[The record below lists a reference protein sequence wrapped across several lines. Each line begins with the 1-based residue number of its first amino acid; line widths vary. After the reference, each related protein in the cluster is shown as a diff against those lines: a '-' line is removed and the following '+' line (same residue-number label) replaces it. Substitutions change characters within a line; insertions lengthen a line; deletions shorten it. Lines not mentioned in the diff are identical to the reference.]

1 MPGPIQ
7 SPLEWRGPDLA
18 RDPSWIHGFSPA
30 EIAEIESAFRAFK
43 AGGKGLKDMR
53 AADFPLP
60 AVGPLIAKARD
71 ALENQHGLFLF
82 RGFPTGRYATD
93 DLRAIYWGIGRHF
106 GTAVSQSMRGDFLG
120 DVKDIGTDIKG
131 PKGRGYTSS
140 AELTFHTDSTDVT
153 GLFCLRTAKAGGET
167 RLVSSIAVHNK
178 IARERPDV
186 LETLYQPF
194 WWSLQGQ
201 EKPGEPPVYQQP
213 IYAVHQGY
221 FTCRYIRAHI
231 MNAQRH
237 PEVPRLTPAQTDAL
251 DTLDRM
257 AASPELVHAMKFEPG
272 DIQFLNNHVTY
283 HARTEFED
291 FAEPDKKRHLL
302 RMWLAVPNSRPLP
315 PSFGKIYQDQR
326 PGAVR
331 GGFPGHPTEPRFS
344 TL

>member
-1 MPGPIQ
+1 MPGPIV
-7 SPLEWRGPDLA
+7 SHLEWRGPDLA
-18 RDPSWIHGFSPA
+18 RDKSWIHTLSAAENA
-30 EIAEIESAFRAFK
+30 EIDAALRVFTAT
-43 AGGKGLKDMR
+43 GMGLDDMR
-53 AADFPLP
+53 QEHFPLP
-60 AVGPLIAKARD
+60 AVAPLIATARD
-71 ALENQHGLFLF
+71 ALEKAHGLFLF
-82 RGFPTGRYATD
+82 RGFPAERYGTEE
-93 DLRAIYWGIGRHF
+93 LRTIYWGLGRHF
-106 GTAVSQSMRGDFLG
+106 GTAVCQSMRGDFLG
-120 DVKDIGTDIKG
+120 DVRDIGVDIRSL
-131 PKGRGYTSS
+131 KGRGYTSN

-153 GLFCLRTAKAGGET
+153 GLFCLRTAKAGGDT

-201 EKPGEPPVYQQP
+201 EREGEQPVYQQP

-231 MNAQRH
+231 MTAQRY
-237 PEVPRLTPAQTDAL
+237 PGVPPLTTAQSEAL
-251 DTLDRM
+251 DTLDATAR
-257 AASPELVHAMKFEPG
+257 SPELVYAMRFEPG

-291 FAEPDKKRHLL
+291 YPEPDKKRHLL
-302 RMWLAVPNSRPLP
+302 RMWLSVPNSRPLP

-331 GGFPGHPTEPRFS
+331 GGFPGHVAEPRFS